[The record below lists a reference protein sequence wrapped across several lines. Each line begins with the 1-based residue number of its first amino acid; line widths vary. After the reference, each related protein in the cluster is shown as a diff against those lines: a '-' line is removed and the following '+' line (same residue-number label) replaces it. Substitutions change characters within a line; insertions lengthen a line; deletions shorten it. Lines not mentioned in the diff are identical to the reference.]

1 MEEVI
6 SNILPDLKECVQ
18 DLCIVLKTLGV
29 ITVEDLPLVQV
40 EDLTS
45 VISVIQARKLVR
57 AWSVSGEFELRSI
70 YS

>member
-6 SNILPDLKECVQ
+6 LNILPDLKECVQ

-29 ITVEDLPLVQV
+29 ITVEDLLLVQV

-57 AWSVSGEFELRSI
+57 AWSLSREFG
-70 YS
+70 

>member
-6 SNILPDLKECVQ
+6 LNILPDLKECVQ
-18 DLCIVLKTLGV
+18 DLWIVLKTLGV
-29 ITVEDLPLVQV
+29 ITAEDLPLVQV

-57 AWSVSGEFELRSI
+57 AWSVSGEFE
-70 YS
+70 

>member
-6 SNILPDLKECVQ
+6 LNILPDLKECVQ

-29 ITVEDLPLVQV
+29 IAVEDLPLVQV

-57 AWSVSGEFELRSI
+57 AWSVSGEFE
-70 YS
+70 

>member
-6 SNILPDLKECVQ
+6 LNILPDLKECVQ
-18 DLCIVLKTLGV
+18 DLCIVLKTVGV

-45 VISVIQARKLVR
+45 VISVIQARKLVCT
-57 AWSVSGEFELRSI
+57 WSVSGEFE
-70 YS
+70 

>member
-6 SNILPDLKECVQ
+6 LNILPDLKECVQ
-18 DLCIVLKTLGV
+18 DLCIVLKTLRV

-57 AWSVSGEFELRSI
+57 AWSVSGEFE
-70 YS
+70 

>member
-6 SNILPDLKECVQ
+6 LNILPDLKECVQ

-29 ITVEDLPLVQV
+29 ITVKDLPLVQV

-45 VISVIQARKLVR
+45 VIYVIQARKLVR
-57 AWSVSGEFELRSI
+57 AWSVSGEFE
-70 YS
+70 